1 MRKHGKHRAALAASS
16 HRGRDIEMSSSQRE
30 SGTNP
35 SGTIDLSGIATEQR
49 NPRTANIDRVG
60 TEEMLRIINAEDARV
75 AAAVAER
82 IPAIA
87 RAVDGIVE
95 RIRRGGRLIYIG
107 AGTSGRLGVL
117 DASECPPTFNTPPG
131 LVVGIIAGG
140 DHALRNAVEHVE
152 DQPEA
157 GADAL
162 KAIDA
167 GANDTVVGIAASG
180 RTPFVLGGV
189 SYANEIGALTIGICN
204 TGNAKLSEAVQIP
217 IPVLTGPEV
226 VTGSTR
232 LKAGTAQKLVLNML
246 TTGAMIRLG
255 KTYGNLMVDL
265 QPTNLKLR
273 VRAVGI
279 VRDAAGIPEPE
290 AAAALERA
298 GGDVKAAIV
307 SSLLSIS
314 PEEAKQRLDAAQGR
328 VRVATEG
335 EDTA

>member
-1 MRKHGKHRAALAASS
+1 
-16 HRGRDIEMSSSQRE
+16 MSSSHHNAENAGR
-30 SGTNP
+30 
-35 SGTIDLSGIATEQR
+35 IDLSRIATEQR
-49 NPRTANIDRVG
+49 NPRTAEIDKVG

-75 AAAVAER
+75 AGAVMEN
-82 IPAIA
+82 IPAIT
-87 RAVDGIVE
+87 RAVDGIVD
-95 RIRRGGRLIYIG
+95 RIRNGGRLIYIG

-131 LVVGIIAGG
+131 LVVGLIAGG
-140 DHALRNAVEHVE
+140 DHALRHAVEHVE

-162 KAIDA
+162 RAIDTSA
-167 GANDTVVGIAASG
+167 RDTVVGIAASG
-180 RTPFVLGGV
+180 RTPFVLGAIA
-189 SYANEIGALTIGICN
+189 YANEIGALTVGICN
-204 TGNAKLSEAVQIP
+204 TDGAQLSEAVQIP

-232 LKAGTAQKLVLNML
+232 LKAGTGQKLVLNML

-265 QPTNLKLR
+265 QPTNQKLR

-279 VRDAAGIPEPE
+279 IRDAAGITDEE

-298 GGDVKAAIV
+298 GGNVKAAIV
-307 SSLLSIS
+307 SSLLGIS
-314 PEEAKQRLDAAQGR
+314 PEEAQDRLNAANGRIRDAVDGGAK
-328 VRVATEG
+328 
-335 EDTA
+335 